1 MHVPDVAVRVNALYV
16 AAPENSTVILSYP
29 AIVSEI
35 RMSAH
40 SVAVS
45 SIAVNA
51 MVPARS
57 K

>member
-1 MHVPDVAVRVNALYV
+1 MHVPDVAVRVNALSV
-16 AAPENSTVILSYP
+16 AAQENSTVILSYR

-51 MVPARS
+51 RVPAR
-57 K
+57 